1 MISRTAREFPQLRHC
16 PSSACMIPEPGEAQ
30 RKQVREG
37 KQDRTQGLVQMGKNG
52 AVRERPGS
60 CPMTRMLRR
69 AWDRSFSGL
78 WAAALAFLSGRSVTE
93 EDGLTFKHMR
103 WGEGREAKTKKIKR
117 NLKAAPKASI
127 LERTLLL
134 NRLVV
139 QVFLFLPFSSQC
151 RPRSLNTLELEL
163 DKSLGP
169 KMEKRERL
177 TLKAMGICL

>member
-1 MISRTAREFPQLRHC
+1 MISRAAREFPQLRHC
-16 PSSACMIPEPGEAQ
+16 PPSACPIPEPRETQ

-37 KQDRTQGLVQMGKNG
+37 KQDRTQGPVQMGKSG
-52 AVRERPGS
+52 AVRERSGS
-60 CPMTRMLRR
+60 CSRTRTLRR
-69 AWDRSFSGL
+69 AWERSFSVP
-78 WAAALAFLSGRSVTE
+78 WAATLAFLSGRSIME
-93 EDGLTFKHMR
+93 ENGLTFKHMR

-151 RPRSLNTLELEL
+151 RPRSCNTLELEL
-163 DKSLGP
+163 DKS
-169 KMEKRERL
+169 
-177 TLKAMGICL
+177 

>member
-1 MISRTAREFPQLRHC
+1 MRGELRDKPAQPGRRCDFQGGQRISTAQALPVFSLHD
-16 PSSACMIPEPGEAQ
+16 PEPGEAQ

-37 KQDRTQGLVQMGKNG
+37 KQDRTQGLVQMRKSW
-52 AVRERPGS
+52 AVMERPGS

-139 QVFLFLPFSSQC
+139 QVFLFLSFSSQC

-163 DKSLGP
+163 DKS
-169 KMEKRERL
+169 
-177 TLKAMGICL
+177 